1 MLRFFSRRKP
11 RGRAEQ
17 RGYEKAE
24 KNVNRSSSKTN
35 KNLLACRI
43 ILLDGA
49 DLSIDISVRLTIIVL
64 SLKLEVLRLEGSRYP
79 KRFSPFRFI
88 GKSGILNLFVIDK
101 TSDKSNLQIVK

>member
-17 RGYEKAE
+17 RGYEKASSA
-24 KNVNRSSSKTN
+24 NSRSSSKN

-49 DLSIDISVRLTIIVL
+49 DLSIDISVRLNIIT
-64 SLKLEVLRLEGSRYP
+64 KGFE
-79 KRFSPFRFI
+79 I
-88 GKSGILNLFVIDK
+88 N
-101 TSDKSNLQIVK
+101 

>member
-17 RGYEKAE
+17 RGYEKAGG
-24 KNVNRSSSKTN
+24 SSVPRKTN

-49 DLSIDISVRLTIIVL
+49 DLSIDISVRHNFIIMEMFN
-64 SLKLEVLRLEGSRYP
+64 ST
-79 KRFSPFRFI
+79 
-88 GKSGILNLFVIDK
+88 LFVIDK
-101 TSDKSNLQIVK
+101 ECVW